1 MKIYFGGSIRGGRDD
16 KDLYSQIIQLLK
28 KYGEVVTEHVGDADL
43 TSMGEDKAAEFIFN
57 RDMDWMRESEV
68 AVFEV
73 TQPSLGVGYELAMAE
88 TLGKRVL
95 CLYRPSPEKSLS
107 AMVRGN
113 KAFLVED
120 YQTIDE
126 ASKILDSFLG

>member
-1 MKIYFGGSIRGGRDD
+1 MKIYFGGSIRGGRND

-43 TSMGEDKAAEFIFN
+43 TSMGEDKATEFIFN

-73 TQPSLGVGYELAMAE
+73 TQPSLGVGYELGIAE

-95 CLYRPSPEKSLS
+95 CLYRSSPEKSLS

-113 KAFLVED
+113 KAFRVED